1 MGIGLKFFI
10 IAENRTSPVGTAQED
25 LEQSAAQF
33 VRDLVQRQHNP
44 GAGRTLDLQIVAVE
58 QIEAAQVLDQQIIDW
73 HPDGPA
79 PVRVAAEHAAVGFAR
94 LVFHPVMHP
103 VVFEII
109 RMVEVA
115 AGQGPY
121 AVGREEFGLVKHTP
135 QELRHAEDA
144 HQRNET
150 AALRPRLVKT

>member
-1 MGIGLKFFI
+1 MNRLSRYRFRLLHTSAGLFFREVANEI
-10 IAENRTSPVGTAQED
+10 RD
-25 LEQSAAQF
+25 QS
-33 VRDLVQRQHNP
+33 
-44 GAGRTLDLQIVAVE
+44 
-58 QIEAAQVLDQQIIDW
+58 
-73 HPDGPA
+73 GPA
-79 PVRVAAEHAAVGFAR
+79 GLVRCATATAVVAGEVFKENDAVGFA
-94 LVFHPVMHP
+94 LTVFCPVLHPD
-103 VVFEII
+103 VFEII
-109 RMVEVA
+109 WMVEVA